1 MKRKYLWKVIAV
13 CLYFGSV
20 QLVHSQNAYELG
32 EEALQYGNY
41 EQAIRYFKNTSPTGK
56 SLVRIGYAYSQ
67 LGHYT
72 EATHTY
78 QEVLRLVRHGEFG
91 QQNHVVKAQ
100 AFIGLGYIAYQQG
113 EFDNAIQFY
122 ANVVKQDTVGV
133 SKAQHNLGKI
143 YAGRGEI
150 EKAIAAHQ
158 QAISR
163 DPNFAD
169 AYFHLGVL
177 YIRTQDWQTAISAL
191 QKTLAI
197 SPTMSN
203 AHYQIA
209 RCYRQIGDVQ
219 KAEKA
224 MEQFHALK
232 KVDTDIQKHLEAVFA
247 ANADNKVE
255 VLVKLANTYLKYEMY
270 EDARREFQRISKYST
285 SNIDTAHISS
295 GLGRISLEL
304 GDISGAITH
313 YNRAIQLGLKT
324 DEIYHYLGIAY
335 MQKRDAKQAI
345 KQFKRALTYNS
356 DYPESHLML
365 GTLYTTDGR
374 FDSADKHYR
383 HAIELK
389 PEMAG
394 AHHGLAYLYGQH
406 NRDLNQAIDFARKA
420 TELSP
425 TSAPY
430 YNTLSWLYYKHG
442 KYDAAETAV
451 MKAIELDPD
460 NSVYQ
465 EGLKEIRNHRK

>member
-1 MKRKYLWKVIAV
+1 MMRKHYWKVIAV

-20 QLVHSQNAYELG
+20 QFVHSQDAYELG

-41 EQAIRYFKNTSPTGK
+41 EQAIRYFKNIPPTGK

-67 LGHYT
+67 LGRYT
-72 EATHTY
+72 EATRVY
-78 QEVLRLVRHGEFG
+78 EEVLRLVRQGEFG

-113 EFDNAIQFY
+113 EFDKAIQFY
-122 ANVVKQDTVGV
+122 ENVVEQDTVGV

-150 EKAIAAHQ
+150 EKAVAAHQ

-177 YIRTQDWQTAISAL
+177 YSRTQDWQAAISAL
-191 QKTLAI
+191 QKTLMI
-197 SPTMSN
+197 SPTMPN
-203 AHYQIA
+203 AYYQLA

-219 KAEKA
+219 KAENA
-224 MEQFHALK
+224 MEQFYALK

-247 ANADNKVE
+247 ADANNKVE
-255 VLVKLANTYLKYEMY
+255 AIVELANTYLKYEMY
-270 EDARREFQRISKYST
+270 EEARREFQRISRYST
-285 SNIDTAHISS
+285 SDVDIAYISS

-374 FDSADKHYR
+374 FDSAEKHYR
-383 HAIELK
+383 RAIELN
-389 PEMAG
+389 PEMVG
-394 AHHGLAYLYGQH
+394 AYHGLAYLYGQH
-406 NRDLNQAIDFARKA
+406 NRDLNKAIDFARRA

-430 YNTLSWLYYKHG
+430 YNTLSWLCYKHG
-442 KYDAAETAV
+442 KYDAAEAAV
-451 MKAIELDPD
+451 LKAIELDPE
-460 NSVYQ
+460 NPIYQ
-465 EGLKEIRNHRK
+465 EGLKEIRSHRK